1 MRKLPR
7 RAVLKGLAAGAAAP
21 MIGRPAWAASAKGP
35 TQPSEIDL
43 DKARSEGDIVLYTS
57 LDTKIVDAINASFK
71 EKYGIGVTYFRGGS
85 ADVTSKVLAESDAR
99 RLQADVVD
107 ASDLAAILVMK
118 DRRLLKSFK
127 SDAAAVVA
135 PNLRDPDGTWMA
147 DRLTQGI
154 IQYNTKEFGGDAAP
168 KTWKDLTGPKMK
180 GRLAFFS
187 SANGDGAPRLYA
199 LAKHFGWDLLKALA
213 ANNPLRVQTPQ
224 LITQVLESDER
235 GAGFAQ
241 NDNIAWRSKRQGKPT
256 DYVFP
261 EEGMPTELGAIGII
275 AASPRPN
282 AAMLYHEW
290 WMGKEGQEILSQHG
304 KYSSRSDVSPPQ
316 GNPPL
321 SKLKLL
327 TIDSNEYKENR
338 EDILQK
344 MTDIFGGEWGI

>member
-1 MRKLPR
+1 MEKFPR
-7 RAVLKGLAAGAAAP
+7 RAMLKGLTAGAVAT
-21 MIGRPAWAASAKGP
+21 IISHPAWGASDKGP
-35 TQPSEIDL
+35 TQPSEIDP

-57 LDTKIVDAINASFK
+57 LDTKIVDAISASFK
-71 EKYGIGVTYFRGGS
+71 KKYGIGVTYFRGGS
-85 ADVTSKVLAESDAR
+85 ADVTSKVLAESDAA

-118 DRRLLKSFK
+118 DRGLLKSFK
-127 SDAAAVVA
+127 SAAADVVA

-147 DRLTQGI
+147 DRLTQAI
-154 IQYNTKEFGGDAAP
+154 IQYNAEEFAGDDP
-168 KTWKDLTGPKMK
+168 QTWKDLTGSKMK

-187 SANGDGAPRLYA
+187 SANGDGAPRLYT
-199 LAKHFGWDLLKALA
+199 LAKYFGWDLLESLA
-213 ANNPLRVQTPQ
+213 ANDPLRVQTPQ

-275 AASPRPN
+275 AASRRPN
-282 AAMLYHEW
+282 AAMLFHEW
-290 WMGKEGQEILSQHG
+290 WMGKQGQEILSQHG
-304 KYSSRSDVSPPQ
+304 KYSSRSDISPPE

-327 TIDSNEYKENR
+327 TLDYKEYKENR